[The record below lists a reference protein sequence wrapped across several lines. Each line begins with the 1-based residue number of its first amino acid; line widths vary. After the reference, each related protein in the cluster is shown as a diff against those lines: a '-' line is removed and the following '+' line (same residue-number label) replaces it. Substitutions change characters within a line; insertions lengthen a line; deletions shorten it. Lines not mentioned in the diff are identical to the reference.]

1 MKFGYYID
9 LPVLYPLDINPTM
22 KLTRLVFAAAIAAF
36 VTMPPVT
43 QAESPDAFQPLFNG
57 ENLEG
62 WHGRPHFS
70 PIKLAE
76 MSEEERN
83 AKLAE
88 WQADA
93 EKHWRVEN
101 GELVNDGHGAYL
113 VTNQDY
119 RDYELYL
126 EYKTVPRADS
136 GIYLKGTPQVQIWDS
151 TETAKFKL
159 GADKGSGG
167 LWNNSAGA
175 PGKDPLVHADKP
187 FGEWNSVR
195 VLQVGA
201 RTTVWLNDQMVV
213 DHAIMENFWDRES
226 PLFVSGPIEL
236 QTHGGEIRWRNLKI
250 RELSNQEA
258 NNTLAA
264 KNADQF
270 ESIFNGS
277 DLTGWV
283 GATDN
288 YEVVDGAIG
297 CKQGKGGNLL
307 TEKEYANFVARL
319 EFRLPPGGNN
329 GLAIRAPIQGNPA
342 YQAMCEL
349 QVLDNTHPKYAKL
362 DKRQYHGSAY
372 GMAAATRGFLR
383 PVGEW
388 NFQEVTVDGSTITVE
403 LNGTVILKTDLSQIT
418 DYMADSA
425 HPGKDRKKGHF
436 GFAGH
441 GDAVQFRGLSI
452 REL

>member
-1 MKFGYYID
+1 
-9 LPVLYPLDINPTM
+9 M
-22 KLTRLVFAAAIAAF
+22 KLSRLVCAAAIAAIALLPS
-36 VTMPPVT
+36 VTP
-43 QAESPDAFQPLFNG
+43 AESPDGFQPIFNG
-57 ENLEG
+57 QNLDG

-76 MSEEERN
+76 LPEQER
-83 AKLAE
+83 ADKLAE

-93 EKHWRVEN
+93 EKHWSVEN

-113 VTNQDY
+113 VTDKDY
-119 RDYELYL
+119 RDYELHL

-136 GIYLKGTPQVQIWDS
+136 GIYLKATPQVQIWDT
-151 TETAKFKL
+151 TEEAKFKL

-175 PGKDPLVHADKP
+175 PGKDPLVCADKP

-195 VLQVGA
+195 VLQIGA
-201 RTTVWLNDQMVV
+201 RTSVWLNDQLVV
-213 DHAIMENFWDRES
+213 DHAIMENYWDRQS

-250 RELSNQEA
+250 KELSTEEA
-258 NNTLAA
+258 NGTLAA
-264 KNADQF
+264 KGADGF

-288 YEVVDGAIG
+288 YEVVDGAIA
-297 CKQGKGGNLL
+297 CKKGKGGNLL

-329 GLAIRAPIQGNPA
+329 GLAIRSPLKGNPA
-342 YQAMCEL
+342 YEAMCEL
-349 QVLDNTHPKYAKL
+349 QVLDNTAEKYAGL

-372 GMAAATRGFLR
+372 GMAAAARGFLR

-388 NFQEVTVDGSTITVE
+388 NFQEVTVDGSSITVE
-403 LNGTVILKTDLSQIT
+403 LNGNVILKTDLSEIT
-418 DYMADSA
+418 EYMADSA
-425 HPGKDRKKGHF
+425 HPGKDRPKGHF

-441 GDAVQFRGLSI
+441 GDAVQFRALSI